1 MNFAVSSGI
10 AAPKNAVLI
19 LPKMLVASTGYNPII
34 PNGIEIQNETGTD
47 KIPNRNAFTNCPVGS
62 GDFLSL

>member
-19 LPKMLVASTGYNPII
+19 LPKMLVASTEYTPINPKGIDI
-34 PNGIEIQNETGTD
+34 QNDNGIDN
-47 KIPNRNAFTNCPVGS
+47 IP
-62 GDFLSL
+62 